1 MSFRII
7 LPYPIKSNSQT
18 KQNWFGSKKSFN
30 LQISQPSF
38 FGRESS
44 VETNELQ
51 IALGVVSRRSMD
63 SVKSHLGFPLL
74 MMSKIDLFIYF

>member
-1 MSFRII
+1 MNYLIPLLLKIIFVSKHGNKGMSFRII
-7 LPYPIKSNSQT
+7 LPYPLKSNSHT

-30 LQISQPSF
+30 LKISQPSF

-51 IALGVVSRRSMD
+51 IALGVVSRAQ
-63 SVKSHLGFPLL
+63 
-74 MMSKIDLFIYF
+74 